1 MMEGERDSVEEG
13 EDRNHRNH
21 SICSMDGDQYSIVL
35 FRIGEP
41 YAEIETEIMTSAE
54 SLSEIPTG
62 GGCHSDS
69 VHLESKNYN
78 PVILDAHLYL

>member
-1 MMEGERDSVEEG
+1 MEGERDSVEEG

-54 SLSEIPTG
+54 SLSEIPNG
-62 GGCHSDS
+62 GVFAVTVS
-69 VHLESKNYN
+69 
-78 PVILDAHLYL
+78 I